1 MVKEMNDSVDPQSEV
16 NTAGESEN
24 SQDPQ
29 PAEDIAAGEGPPEAS
44 KPSEA
49 KNQACEDQP
58 RGIIGQDDPKTD
70 ETLKADKQQQQG
82 PPKKSAGEA
91 FAELRDEIESMQGQ
105 LEDIRG
111 YTEKVKD
118 FVSQEIPKNRLKA
131 MEPALESL
139 YGLYDILFSRIQ
151 AMESGLEKPDG
162 FTVNFLEN
170 MKGELLRH
178 NIQVI
183 QPQPGEPLNLE
194 VMTLLGAEKCAW
206 WRTPDTVARLHQC
219 GFVYDPEGPRLLLR
233 KAVVDIYR
241 KL

>member
-1 MVKEMNDSVDPQSEV
+1 
-16 NTAGESEN
+16 
-24 SQDPQ
+24 
-29 PAEDIAAGEGPPEAS
+29 
-44 KPSEA
+44 
-49 KNQACEDQP
+49 
-58 RGIIGQDDPKTD
+58 
-70 ETLKADKQQQQG
+70 
-82 PPKKSAGEA
+82 
-91 FAELRDEIESMQGQ
+91 
-105 LEDIRG
+105 
-111 YTEKVKD
+111 
-118 FVSQEIPKNRLKA
+118 
-131 MEPALESL
+131 
-139 YGLYDILFSRIQ
+139 
-151 AMESGLEKPDG
+151 MESGLEKPDG